1 MFFFNF
7 CNLQEAVT
15 LDVGIVEEKSSMFQK
30 DQILSF
36 VLLAKTQLSKCAP
49 CEGFSQIAS
58 HIYWS
63 PENSEKMTP
72 EVEQ

>member
-30 DQILSF
+30 D
-36 VLLAKTQLSKCAP
+36 
-49 CEGFSQIAS
+49 
-58 HIYWS
+58 
-63 PENSEKMTP
+63 
-72 EVEQ
+72 